1 MNVPVMSIPDICE
14 KYFPNNDPDYVS
26 ECLEKLMS
34 GQKEG
39 MFKYL
44 VDKSFDLEAAMKI
57 AAFELYRTKKPA
69 NELITQELLDDIHL
83 AVMYLTAKQAVEL

>member
-1 MNVPVMSIPDICE
+1 MDLPEMSIPEICE

-26 ECLEKLMS
+26 ECLEKLMN
-34 GQKEG
+34 GEKED

-44 VDKSFDLEAAMKI
+44 VDESFDLEAAMKI
-57 AAFELYRTKKPA
+57 SAFEMYRTKKPA

-83 AVMYLTAKQAVEL
+83 AVMQAIEL

>member
-1 MNVPVMSIPDICE
+1 MDLPEMSILEICE

-26 ECLEKLMS
+26 ECLEKLMN
-34 GQKEG
+34 GEKED

-44 VDKSFDLEAAMKI
+44 VDESFDLEAAMKI
-57 AAFELYRTKKPA
+57 SAFEMYRTKKPA

-83 AVMYLTAKQAVEL
+83 AVMQAIEL